1 METEVSIDENLGRE
15 CPLVLRGIEEPP
27 VAGQSVWHDGKRFT
41 TVREGLAHI
50 LVPADIT
57 KTVSNPAKPLEEPQ
71 RQSVFYNPIQQ
82 FNRDLSVLAIR
93 AFGEELIKAKRERRE
108 KKMQSLARKGNNRG
122 KKRKIGEV
130 DDRDDS
136 SPTNQAD
143 GLENG
148 TRYPE
153 IERDIGGTNNVT
165 AMEKSEAVKVEGEGD
180 SAITGVQPNQSQGN
194 CVKNDW
200 TPRFS
205 ILDALSATGLRALR
219 YCQEIPFTT
228 SVTAN
233 DLSREATTSIDLN
246 IRHNRLDGR
255 IASSTGNAVSHMY
268 QVAHGNLSSWSNE
281 GPSLGKYD
289 VIDLDPYGTAAPFL
303 DAAVQ
308 ALADGGLLCVTCTD
322 SGVFASGGY
331 PEKTYA
337 LYGGLPIK
345 GPYSHEGGLRLILH
359 AIATSAARYGLAIE
373 PLLSLS
379 IDFYVRLFVRI
390 RRSPAEVKFLAG
402 KTMIVYCCDQGC
414 GAWRTQL
421 LARTREMTDKKGDK
435 YYKHSLAQGPS
446 VSEHCE
452 CCGFKTHLAGPMY
465 AGPIQSRDFIR
476 RILSSLPEVSRDTYA
491 TVDRI
496 EGMLS
501 TAIEETSYI
510 PQGETDLNA
519 GKVGSTITHFE
530 PGEIDTQPFFFIP
543 NALCKVIHCQGPS
556 ADALRGAFR
565 YLGYKVTASHC
576 KAGSFKTNAPWPV
589 IWHIFR
595 EWVSQKS
602 PVKEGA
608 LKEYTPGW
616 NILKGSPQVGGVH
629 GYSTAELESTAAE
642 VNGFEVSEE
651 QPNSELVGD
660 KQKGRAMLKV
670 VFDEGLGREKDTRKI
685 VRYQQ
690 NPRANWGPLNMAKG
704 PRK

>member
-1 METEVSIDENLGRE
+1 MDIEVNGSDLIRESSPVLQGTEGPPME
-15 CPLVLRGIEEPP
+15 
-27 VAGQSVWHDGKRFT
+27 GQMVNHKGKRFT
-41 TVREGLAHI
+41 TVKEGLAYI
-50 LVPADIT
+50 LIPTGVGPDL
-57 KTVSNPAKPLEEPQ
+57 AKSSTTEDTQ

-93 AFGEELIKAKRERRE
+93 AFGEESIKAQIGRHE
-108 KKMQSLARKGNNRG
+108 KKLQDLARKGSKRG
-122 KKRKIGEV
+122 KKRKIGDV
-130 DDRDDS
+130 DGVHG
-136 SPTNQAD
+136 SPLMD
-143 GLENG
+143 GV
-148 TRYPE
+148 E
-153 IERDIGGTNNVT
+153 IVTQSGEKERNVNET
-165 AMEKSEAVKVEGEGD
+165 ASDPAMEQL
-180 SAITGVQPNQSQGN
+180 GVLTTEDGGGSGVAGGRNRGAGAKGGWKPH
-194 CVKNDW
+194 
-200 TPRFS
+200 FS

-233 DLSREATTSIDLN
+233 DLSREATSSINLN
-246 IRHNRLDGR
+246 IKHNRLDDK
-255 IASSTGNAVSHMY
+255 IVPLTGNAISHMY
-268 QVAHGNLSSWSNE
+268 QVAHASPRS
-281 GPSLGKYD
+281 KYD

-308 ALADGGLLCVTCTD
+308 ALSDGGLLCVTCTD

-345 GPYSHEGGLRLILH
+345 GPYSHEGGLRLVLH

-379 IDFYVRLFVRI
+379 IDFYVRMFVRV

-414 GAWRTQL
+414 GAWKTQL
-421 LARTREMTDKKGDK
+421 LARNKEMVDKKGGK
-435 YYKHSLAQGPS
+435 CYKHSLAQAPS
-446 VSEHCE
+446 ASEHCE

-465 AGPIQSRDFIR
+465 AGPIQSRAFIQ
-476 RILSSLPEVSRDTYA
+476 RILDFLPEISGETYA
-491 TVDRI
+491 TAGRI

-501 TAIEETSYI
+501 TALDETGFTLQDTEVNVES
-510 PQGETDLNA
+510 E
-519 GKVGSTITHFE
+519 ITHFNAA
-530 PGEIDTQPFFFIP
+530 EIDTQPFYFIP

-565 YLGYKVTASHC
+565 HLGYRVTASHC
-576 KAGSFKTNAPWPV
+576 KAGSFKTNAPWPA

-595 EWVSQKS
+595 EWVVQKS
-602 PVKEGA
+602 PIKEGA
-608 LKEYTPGW
+608 LKEGTAGW
-616 NILKGSPQVGGVH
+616 SIIKNIPRFSGVGGENLPNTTAGVDCSNASSGEHTATALEEREWKGLGSPI
-629 GYSTAELESTAAE
+629 
-642 VNGFEVSEE
+642 
-651 QPNSELVGD
+651 
-660 KQKGRAMLKV
+660 KLKV
-670 VFDEGLGREKDTRKI
+670 VFDEVLGREKDTKKI

-690 NPRANWGPLNMAKG
+690 NPRANWGPLSMAKG